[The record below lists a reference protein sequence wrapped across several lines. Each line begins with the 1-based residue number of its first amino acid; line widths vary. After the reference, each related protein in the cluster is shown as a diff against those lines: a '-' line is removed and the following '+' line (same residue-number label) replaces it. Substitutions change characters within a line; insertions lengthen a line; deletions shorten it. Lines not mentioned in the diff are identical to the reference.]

1 MKKRGS
7 AGMKKPVA
15 GSMEQAQ
22 ASKSQDLGLG
32 PEPPRYSPEWMEWME
47 DQALLAGLD
56 QAAKA
61 LPKDAQKG

>member
-32 PEPPRYSPEWMEWME
+32 PEPPRYSPEWEEWVE
-47 DQALLAGLD
+47 SQAQVAGLREL
-56 QAAKA
+56 AEEAE
-61 LPKDAQKG
+61 KG